1 MSLVFLES
9 SVDNSIHDESKIYLF
24 PQKKKLHD
32 PFVAHEF
39 CSNTLPASST
49 NREWKTIDRW
59 PSLVQLYSS
68 TIFCAWD
75 ALCFCNVRRRHVTLR
90 SPVPSNRVN
99 KNKKLGKKIFFP
111 KPMHGAAA
119 AAALVHSAP
128 RDPPNPSP
136 SVWPPAVDRRRRPG
150 GPFLPRSRCRSDPRA
165 RRRPGPRVFSR
176 PHREAS

>member
-99 KNKKLGKKIFFP
+99 KNKKLGKKIFFSQTNARRCCCCFGSFSASRSP
-111 KPMHGAAA
+111 KPFS
-119 AAALVHSAP
+119 LRLTTRRRS
-128 RDPPNPSP
+128 PSP
-136 SVWPPAVDRRRRPG
+136 PGRPLSSPVPVPFRSARTAASRTTRLFAPAS
-150 GPFLPRSRCRSDPRA
+150 RS
-165 RRRPGPRVFSR
+165 
-176 PHREAS
+176 